1 MRDKLIEF
9 LSAGLLTPILYLI
22 YALSVILTTFVLGL
36 PIAIGIYLIDLA
48 IKNMFGVV

>member
-22 YALSVILTTFVLGL
+22 FALSVILTTFVLGL